1 MILKFIKTHFWKF
14 VIFCFVGGTSALIDW
29 GFFNLFY
36 SFDLNFIISRIVGTI
51 IAVIYNFNMNRN
63 ITFSARGGSLKKHA
77 GRYGVIY
84 ALAITTNWLTSLL
97 VLKVLGESL
106 LNANIA
112 TISGI
117 IIAIPISFLGSLL
130 WAFKEEKK
138 PFIVSEIM

>member
-14 VIFCFVGGTSALIDW
+14 IIFCFVGGTSALIDL

-36 SFDLNFIISRIVGTI
+36 SLNLNFILSRIIGTI

-63 ITFSARGGSLKKHA
+63 ITFSAKGGSLKKHA
-77 GRYGVIY
+77 SRYAVIY
-84 ALAITTNWLTSLL
+84 IIAICANWLTSFL
-97 VLKVLGESL
+97 VLGLLGETL

-130 WAFKEEKK
+130 WAFNEKK
-138 PFIVSEIM
+138 PIVVSEII